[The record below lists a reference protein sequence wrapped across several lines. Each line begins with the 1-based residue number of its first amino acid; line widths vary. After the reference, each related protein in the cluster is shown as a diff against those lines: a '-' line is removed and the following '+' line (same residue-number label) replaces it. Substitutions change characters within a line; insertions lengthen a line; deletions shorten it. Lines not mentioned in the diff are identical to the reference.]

1 MVYTYTVIYWLT
13 AMATSLIVHL
23 HTQFSKLMIAVDICS
38 CVAICYGKG
47 YVDQWLV
54 KCSIVW
60 VTYKNKK

>member
-38 CVAICYGKG
+38 YVAIMLWKGLCRSMIGK
-47 YVDQWLV
+47 VFHSL
-54 KCSIVW
+54 S
-60 VTYKNKK
+60 NL